1 MADTAAVEV
10 PAVAREVVPAAGL
23 EAVRAGRAAALAEP
37 AEARAGR
44 AVVRAP
50 VGLALAVRIAILRI
64 IRRGRSFRS
73 FLRLHPRI
81 NR

>member
-1 MADTAAVEV
+1 VALV
-10 PAVAREVVPAAGL
+10 VAREVVLAAGP
-23 EAVRAGRAAALAEP
+23 EAVRVGRAAALAEP

-50 VGLALAVRIAILRI
+50 VGLALAVRIAILRT
-64 IRRGRSFRS
+64 IRRARSFRS